1 MGKMKD
7 LQIFI
12 AEEICKENPLVDL
25 DKAFVIANEIW
36 DNAMIKKDIT
46 AKHQLNKYVRK
57 WMDRT
62 VRA

>member
-12 AEEICKENPLVDL
+12 AEEICKENPLVDI

-36 DNAMIKKDIT
+36 DKAMIKKDIT
-46 AKHQLNKYVRK
+46 AKHQLNKYVRR
-57 WMDRT
+57 WIDH
-62 VRA
+62 VGRA

>member
-1 MGKMKD
+1 MGRMKD

-57 WMDRT
+57 WMDHT

>member
-1 MGKMKD
+1 MGRIKD

-12 AEEICKENPLVDL
+12 AEEICNENPLVDL

-57 WMDRT
+57 WIDH
-62 VRA
+62 VGRA